1 MLYCEKCHRFAEGDT
16 CPGCKRSRFLRAPR
30 EDDPVL
36 LCVLRTTYAD
46 MVEPLLAEEKVP
58 FSRLALGNSALLGG
72 NTFLENYA
80 FYVPCDAYPPPRGS
94 DRLRNAADAVKIFVP
109 RLKSPPACAMIV
121 RRKGRGAA
129 MLTIGICGASGSGK
143 STLADELARRLEEPC
158 VLLKQDSYY
167 KDHPDM
173 DFAQRERINY
183 DEPEAFEHE
192 ALRADLEA
200 LRAGKPITRKGY
212 DYKLHRRCDSDDL
225 IYPSDVVLLEGIH
238 VFYDPAVRDLLDFKI
253 FIQVDPD
260 ICLLRRVQRDI
271 VERARHVDSVARQY
285 LETVKP
291 MFERYIRNYVEYA
304 DLIVARGGKNARIVD
319 ILAFYINSGMVK
331 PET

>member
-1 MLYCEKCHRFAEGDT
+1 MKMGVAGKE
-16 CPGCKRSRFLRAPR
+16 
-30 EDDPVL
+30 V
-36 LCVLRTTYAD
+36 
-46 MVEPLLAEEKVP
+46 
-58 FSRLALGNSALLGG
+58 RLGIIGLGG
-72 NTFLENYA
+72 RGRGQMKTLLSMPD
-80 FYVPCDAYPPPRGS
+80 VQVTCVCDLYE
-94 DRLRNAADAVKIFVP
+94 DRVQAGIDICREMKGNEPVGTKRYREVLTRDDVDAVVVMTSWTTHLHI
-109 RLKSPPACAMIV
+109 A
-121 RRKGRGAA
+121 
-129 MLTIGICGASGSGK
+129 T
-143 STLADELARRLEEPC
+143 
-158 VLLKQDSYY
+158 
-167 KDHPDM
+167 
-173 DFAQRERINY
+173 
-183 DEPEAFEHE
+183 
-192 ALRADLEA
+192 EA

>member
-1 MLYCEKCHRFAEGDT
+1 ML
-16 CPGCKRSRFLRAPR
+16 L
-30 EDDPVL
+30 
-36 LCVLRTTYAD
+36 
-46 MVEPLLAEEKVP
+46 
-58 FSRLALGNSALLGG
+58 
-72 NTFLENYA
+72 
-80 FYVPCDAYPPPRGS
+80 
-94 DRLRNAADAVKIFVP
+94 
-109 RLKSPPACAMIV
+109 
-121 RRKGRGAA
+121 
-129 MLTIGICGASGSGK
+129 IGICGASGSGK
-143 STLADELARRLEEPC
+143 STLADELARKLRKPC

-173 DFAQRERINY
+173 DFSQRERINY
-183 DEPEAFEHE
+183 DEPEAFEHDQ
-192 ALRADLEA
+192 LRADLEA
-200 LRAGKPITRKGY
+200 LRAGRPITKKSY
-212 DYKLHRRCDSDDL
+212 DYRQHRRCDSDEL
-225 IYPSDVVLLEGIH
+225 IYPADVALLEGIH

-319 ILAFYINSGMVK
+319 ILAFYINSGMVQ
-331 PET
+331 PEA